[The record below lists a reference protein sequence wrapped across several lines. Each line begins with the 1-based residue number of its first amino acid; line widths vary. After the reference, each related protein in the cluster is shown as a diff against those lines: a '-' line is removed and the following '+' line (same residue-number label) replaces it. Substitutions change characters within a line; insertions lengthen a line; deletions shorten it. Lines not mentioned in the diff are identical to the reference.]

1 MTIKDRSYSITTST
15 IQKFKNKAFIFSM
28 ILPPFALVP
37 LIIIFRNDSKYLSW
51 FVIALIGIES
61 TTVLLLFLLEVKKRI
76 KVFALSSIPILSL
89 WFWIFV
95 YVPFFVILPG
105 ALIIWGDT
113 NSGLVN
119 IISTGTAFLWFLTM
133 GAVTVFS
140 IVLNEVF
147 KRIEYEKRAKFCTT
161 YMKAELDD
169 IYVKSEIMLL
179 RIIYDQN
186 QLNRKS
192 EQDIRADLL
201 GGNFVYFWEID
212 KDDPKDLKYSKR
224 LVYEQM
230 LAKLNKLREKSEEAQ
245 RK

>member
-1 MTIKDRSYSITTST
+1 
-15 IQKFKNKAFIFSM
+15 M

-147 KRIEYEKRAKFCTT
+147 KRIEIRKASQVLHYLHESWARRHLRQVWDHAAQNHIRPETSSTESQSKTSEPICLEATLSTSGRSTKTT
-161 YMKAELDD
+161 
-169 IYVKSEIMLL
+169 
-179 RIIYDQN
+179 
-186 QLNRKS
+186 
-192 EQDIRADLL
+192 
-201 GGNFVYFWEID
+201 
-212 KDDPKDLKYSKR
+212 LKTSSTASVLSTK
-224 LVYEQM
+224 QM